1 MPLIQINVRSELIN
15 LDIDGKIKE
24 NFEFPFIRVL
34 SYQGKMMKIKTIDIE
49 GIGGIKKLHLVFNA
63 GLNVICGSNGIG
75 KTTILNIIT
84 DAFGYNRS
92 QIKRNAMMT
101 KGNYK
106 IDFYDIDS
114 KIANSIKNYK
124 PSEVEKVYQPEFA
137 QFAPYVLNFG
147 SNRDIKY
154 KALDGIPR
162 DRERDD
168 FLLGDI
174 TLNGISEDDIKGW
187 FANRYLYSKQTY
199 GFTDIMQKNLALAL
213 NIFSLLDSS
222 IEFKYIDPHS
232 NDLILKTPNGDVYFE
247 YLSSGYKT
255 CMYIM
260 LGILKEIEYR
270 FSDIVYDKYD
280 GLILIDEIDL
290 HLHPTWQAN
299 IILAMKKTFPSS
311 QIIVTTH
318 SPSILQCLEKD
329 EIIALDID
337 ENNNVYQKDLQ
348 LGEYGLQGWT
358 LEEILKDVMGMPS
371 TTSQLY
377 QDTINKFDEALDEEN
392 VEDIKKYYNLLLK
405 MLHPNSVTRRLL
417 QIQIAGFEE

>member
-1 MPLIQINVRSELIN
+1 MIN
-15 LDIDGKIKE
+15 LDIDGEIKE
-24 NFEFPFIRVL
+24 NFELPFIRVL
-34 SYQGKMMKIKTIDIE
+34 SCQEKTMKIRTIDIE
-49 GIGGIKKLHLVFNA
+49 GIGGIKKLHLIFNT

-75 KTTILNIIT
+75 KTTILNIIADSFT
-84 DAFGYNRS
+84 YNRRI
-92 QIKRNAMMT
+92 IKRNALAN
-101 KGNYK
+101 KGIYRT
-106 IDFYDIDS
+106 DFYDIDLNITS
-114 KIANSIKNYK
+114 STNNYEPCENQK
-124 PSEVEKVYQPEFA
+124 DFQVESAKYSR
-137 QFAPYVLNFG
+137 YILNFD

-154 KALDGIPR
+154 KALSGIPS
-162 DRERDD
+162 DQSRDD
-168 FLLGDI
+168 FTVGSI
-174 TLNGISEDDIKGW
+174 ILNGISEDDIKGW
-187 FANRYLYSKQTY
+187 FANRYLYSKQDY
-199 GFTDIMQKNLALAL
+199 GFTKVMHKNLSLAL
-213 NIFSLLDSS
+213 DIFSILDKT
-222 IEFKYIDPHS
+222 IKFKYIDPHS
-232 NDLILKTPNGDVYFE
+232 NDLILETQNGDIYFE

-270 FSDIVYDKYD
+270 FSDMVYDKYD
-280 GLILIDEIDL
+280 GIILIDEIDL

-299 IILAMKKTFPSS
+299 IILAMKKTFPSA

-337 ENNNVYQKDLQ
+337 ENSNVYQKDLQ

-392 VEDIKKYYNLLLK
+392 VENIKKYYNLLLK
-405 MLHPNSVTRRLL
+405 MLHPNSVMRRLL
-417 QIQIAGFEE
+417 QIQVAEWEE